1 MSTKRTKRTRHSKKY
16 PIDETV
22 EEFFLSGE
30 IEEGTQGQDLKLSRF
45 FDDNILYE
53 IWQEHKKRL
62 IKKWYSAGVT
72 DETWIQNYMRHESD
86 SYQWCLDKKEGKKHG
101 LQSMKQF

>member
-1 MSTKRTKRTRHSKKY
+1 MALKPRKKRDRRLE
-16 PIDETV
+16 IDESV
-22 EEFFLSGE
+22 EQFFLSGE
-30 IEEGTQGQDLKLSRF
+30 VEEGTQGQDLKLSRF

-62 IKKWYSAGVT
+62 IKKWKAAGVV

-86 SYQWCLDKKEGKKHG
+86 SYQWCLDKENGKKYG
-101 LQSMKQF
+101 LQEFEG

>member
-1 MSTKRTKRTRHSKKY
+1 MTTKRTKRTRRSKKY

-30 IEEGTQGQDLKLSRF
+30 VEEGTQGEDLKLSRF

-62 IKKWYSAGVT
+62 IKKWHSAGVKK
-72 DETWIQNYMRHESD
+72 ETWIQNYMRHEQD
-86 SYQWCLDKKEGKKHG
+86 SYQWCVDKDNGKKYG
-101 LQSMKQF
+101 LLG